1 MFTKLRFGM
10 IDINK
15 NKKLNNPNH
24 DETCPFCPNRTE
36 NEYHFLLQCPQY
48 EELRNKYIK
57 RYWITLNN
65 VQVKDLI
72 NNEEQ
77 ITKMTATYTFYAA
90 KLREESI

>member
-1 MFTKLRFGM
+1 M

-15 NKKLNNPNH
+15 NKKINNPNQ

-36 NEYHFLLQCPQY
+36 NEHHFLLSCPQY
-48 EELRNKYIK
+48 EALRNKYIG

-65 VQVKDLI
+65 VQVKDLFD
-72 NNEEQ
+72 NEE

-90 KLREESI
+90 KLREELI